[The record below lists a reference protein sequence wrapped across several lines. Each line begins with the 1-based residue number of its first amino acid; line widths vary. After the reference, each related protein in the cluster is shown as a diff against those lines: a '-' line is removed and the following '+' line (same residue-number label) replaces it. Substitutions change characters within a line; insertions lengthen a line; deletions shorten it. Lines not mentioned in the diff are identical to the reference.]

1 MTLGCTVVLLTT
13 YSSPNSQVSFG
24 TSIPAQDRFTM
35 QNEYEITTV
44 LPYLTAQLPGVGG
57 NLRVAPDHFVVE
69 EVGLYKAAG
78 DGQHLYVNLTKV
90 GLTTKEVAAQL
101 EKLFGLERGSAGF
114 AGMKDKVAT
123 TTQTFSLNVGHQ
135 PANFADEAA
144 QRIATELPVTVNWV
158 QFHRNKLRPGHL
170 LGNRFTITVTGLA
183 VAPDIALQRAE
194 AIAAEI
200 RRRGLPNF
208 FGVQRIGPQ
217 GGNVRQGL
225 AVLLGERQRADKW
238 LRRFLISSY
247 QSYLCNRYLV
257 RRLEIGA
264 FDHLLRGDIAKK
276 TATGGMF
283 EVEDVEAEQMR
294 YAAHEINFTAP
305 LYGPKMWAA
314 KAEAGA
320 LEAEVL
326 AAAPVTMAHFAQA
339 HIEGTRRP
347 GRLLV
352 PDLALQLQGDTL
364 VATFTLVKGA
374 FATIVMRE
382 LMKVDEDQLSVI
394 AEDDE

>member
-1 MTLGCTVVLLTT
+1 
-13 YSSPNSQVSFG
+13 
-24 TSIPAQDRFTM
+24 M
-35 QNEYEITTV
+35 QNETDIVTS
-44 LPYLTAQLPGVGG
+44 LPYLTARLPGVGG
-57 NLRVAPDHFVVE
+57 KLRATAEHFVVE
-69 EVGLYKAAG
+69 EVGLYEAAG

-90 GLTTKEVAAQL
+90 GMTTKEVQAQL
-101 EKLFGLERGSAGF
+101 EKLFELERGSVGF

-123 TTQTFSLNVGHQ
+123 TTQTFSLNVGLK
-135 PANFADEAA
+135 PAGFIDEAA
-144 QRIATELPVTVNWV
+144 QRIAAELPVTVNWV

-170 LGNRFTITVTGLA
+170 LGNRFTITVTELA
-183 VAPDIALQRAE
+183 VMPEIALQRAE

-208 FGVQRIGPQ
+208 FGVQRIGAD
-217 GGNVRQGL
+217 GANVRQGL
-225 AVLLGERQRADKW
+225 AVLLGERQRGDKW

-257 RRLEIGA
+257 QRLEIGA
-264 FDHLLRGDIAKK
+264 FDHLLRGDVAKK

-283 EVEDVEAEQMR
+283 EVEEVEVEQPR
-294 YAAHEINFTAP
+294 YVAQEINFTAP
-305 LYGPKMWAA
+305 LFGPQMWAA

-326 AAAPVTMAHFAQA
+326 AAAPVTMAHFVQA
-339 HIEGTRRP
+339 RVEGTRRP

-352 PDLALQLQGDTL
+352 PDLALRVHDGAL
-364 VATFTLVKGA
+364 VANFTLTKGA
-374 FATIVMRE
+374 FATVVMRE
-382 LMKVDEDQLSVI
+382 LMKIDDGQLSVI

>member
-1 MTLGCTVVLLTT
+1 
-13 YSSPNSQVSFG
+13 
-24 TSIPAQDRFTM
+24 M
-35 QNEYEITTV
+35 QNETDIVTA
-44 LPYLTAQLPGVGG
+44 LPYLAAHLPGIGG
-57 NLRVAPDHFVVE
+57 KLRAAPDHFVVE
-69 EVGLYKAAG
+69 EVGLYEAAG

-90 GLTTKEVAAQL
+90 GMTTKEVQAQL
-101 EKLFGLERGSAGF
+101 EKLFGLERGSVGF

-123 TTQTFSLNVGHQ
+123 TTQTFSLNVGQQ
-135 PANFADEAA
+135 PVAFADEAA
-144 QRIATELPVTVNWV
+144 HRIAAELPVTVNWAR
-158 QFHRNKLRPGHL
+158 FHRNKLRLGHL
-170 LGNRFTITVTGLA
+170 LGNRFTITVTELA
-183 VAPDIALQRAE
+183 VAPEIALQRAE
-194 AIAAEI
+194 AISTEM

-208 FGVQRIGPQ
+208 FGVQRIGAD

-225 AVLLGERQRADKW
+225 AVLLGELQRGDKW
-238 LRRFLISSY
+238 LRRFLISCY

-264 FDHLLRGDIAKK
+264 FDRLLCGDVAKK

-283 EVEDVEAEQMR
+283 EVEDVAVEQPR

-305 LYGPKMWAA
+305 LYGPQMWAA
-314 KAEAGA
+314 KDEAGA
-320 LEAEVL
+320 LEDEVL

-339 HIEGTRRP
+339 RVEGTRRP

-352 PDLALQLQGDTL
+352 PDLALRVRDDAL
-364 VATFTLVKGA
+364 VASFTLTKGA

-382 LMKVDEDQLSVI
+382 LMKVDDDQLSVI

>member
-1 MTLGCTVVLLTT
+1 MH
-13 YSSPNSQVSFG
+13 
-24 TSIPAQDRFTM
+24 
-35 QNEYEITTV
+35 NEYEITTA
-44 LPYLTAQLPGVGG
+44 LPYLTARLPGVGG
-57 NLRVAPDHFVVE
+57 ALRATPDHFVVE
-69 EVGLYKAAG
+69 EIGLYAAAG

-101 EKLFGLERGSAGF
+101 ERLFGLERGSVGF

-123 TTQTFSLNVGHQ
+123 ATQTFSLNVGHK
-135 PANFADEAA
+135 PAHFADEAA
-144 QRIATELPVTVNWV
+144 QRIAAELPVKVNWV
-158 QFHRNKLRPGHL
+158 QFHHNKLRPGHL

-183 VAPDIALQRAE
+183 VAPDIALQRGE

-200 RRRGLPNF
+200 RQRGLPNF
-208 FGVQRIGPQ
+208 FGVQRIGPE

-264 FDHLLRGDIAKK
+264 FDRLLRGDIAKK
-276 TATGGMF
+276 TTTGGMF
-283 EVEDVEAEQMR
+283 AVEDVEAEQMR

-305 LYGPKMWAA
+305 LYGPHMWMAT
-314 KAEAGA
+314 AEAGA
-320 LEAEVL
+320 LETEVL

-339 HIEGTRRP
+339 HVEGTRRA

-352 PDLALQLQGDTL
+352 PDLTLHLRDDAL

-394 AEDDE
+394 AEDDA